1 MYMLLLT
8 LLGVIVLFTTF
19 MTKPKRRVHRRLVS
33 LGLLLIVVGGSGI
46 YENYQGNSSLL
57 GDNPKQEEKTTTS
70 STTNLASLNYQ
81 DYHNQ
86 QEIEVNNNKPTFN
99 KSDLSIANGAW
110 QSFANLDNLNRAIQA
125 DALLNKSLMPTA
137 KREPLYV
144 NPTGWHNKRLKSGWL
159 YNRSH
164 LIGYQLTGQNNNPKN
179 LMTGTR
185 SLNSPEMLKH
195 ENDIAYYL
203 KQNPSNFIRYRVKPI
218 YRGNELVARGVQMM
232 AESLDSQGNNDNQ
245 VTFNVYIFNIEN
257 GVTINYSNGT
267 SVVNNN

>member
-1 MYMLLLT
+1 MYMLLLI

-19 MTKPKRRVHRRLVS
+19 MTKPKKRVHHRLVS
-33 LGLLLIVVGGSGI
+33 LGLLLIIVGGSGA
-46 YENYQGNSSLL
+46 YENYQGSTPKT
-57 GDNPKQEEKTTTS
+57 GDNPRQEEKAKTDA
-70 STTNLASLNYQ
+70 STDLANLNYQ
-81 DYHNQ
+81 DYQNQ
-86 QEIEVNNNKPTFN
+86 QEIEVNNNKPTFTN
-99 KSDLSIANGAW
+99 SDLSITNGAW

-125 DALLNKSLMPTA
+125 DALLSKSLTPTA

-144 NPTGWHNKRLKSGWL
+144 NPTGWHNKKLKTGWL

-203 KQNPSNFIRYRVKPI
+203 KQNPNNFIRYRVKPI

-232 AESLDSQGNNDNQ
+232 AESLDSQGNADGQ
-245 VTFNVYIFNIEN
+245 VSFNVYIFNIES
-257 GVTINYSNGT
+257 GVTINYSTGT

>member
-1 MYMLLLT
+1 MYMLLLI

-19 MTKPKRRVHRRLVS
+19 MTKPKKRTHHRLVS
-33 LGLLLIVVGGSGI
+33 LGLLLVVVGGSGV
-46 YENYQGNSSLL
+46 YESYQGNSPNS
-57 GDNPKQEEKTTTS
+57 GDNPRQEEKVTTNS
-70 STTNLASLNYQ
+70 STNLANLNYQ
-81 DYHNQ
+81 NQ
-86 QEIEVNNNKPTFN
+86 QEIEVNDNKPTFT

-125 DALLNKSLMPTA
+125 DALLSKSLMPTA

-144 NPTGWHNKRLKSGWL
+144 NPTGWHNKKLKSGWL

-164 LIGYQLTGQNNNPKN
+164 LIGYQLSGQNNNPKN

-203 KQNPSNFIRYRVKPI
+203 KQNPNNFIRYRVKPI

-232 AESLDSQGNNDNQ
+232 AESLDSQGNADGQ
-245 VTFNVYIFNIEN
+245 VSFNVYIFNIEQ
-257 GVTINYSNGT
+257 GVTINYSDGT

>member
-1 MYMLLLT
+1 MYMLLLI

-19 MTKPKRRVHRRLVS
+19 MTKPKKRTHHRLIS
-33 LGLLLIVVGGSGI
+33 LGLLLIVVGGSGV
-46 YENYQGNSSLL
+46 YESYQGNSLNS
-57 GDNPKQEEKTTTS
+57 GDNPRQEEQTTS
-70 STTNLASLNYQ
+70 SSTNLANLNYQ
-81 DYHNQ
+81 NQ
-86 QEIEVNNNKPTFN
+86 QEIEVNNNKPTFT

-125 DALLNKSLMPTA
+125 DALLSKSLMPTA

-144 NPTGWHNKRLKSGWL
+144 NPTGWRNKKIKSGWL

-203 KQNPSNFIRYRVKPI
+203 KQNPNNFIRYRVKPI

-232 AESLDSQGNNDNQ
+232 AESLDSQGNADGQ
-245 VTFNVYIFNIEN
+245 VSFNVYIFNIEK
-257 GVTINYSNGT
+257 GVTINYSDGT

>member
-1 MYMLLLT
+1 MYMFLLI

-19 MTKPKRRVHRRLVS
+19 MTKPKKRIHRRLVS
-33 LGLLLIVVGGSGI
+33 LGLLLVVVGGSGV
-46 YENYQGNSSLL
+46 YESYQGKTPT
-57 GDNPKQEEKTTTS
+57 GDNPRQTVKTTTNS
-70 STTNLASLNYQ
+70 STDLSKLNYQ
-81 DYHNQ
+81 ND
-86 QEIEVNNNKPTFN
+86 QEIEVNNNKPTFTS
-99 KSDLSIANGAW
+99 SDLNVQNGAW

-125 DALLNKSLMPTA
+125 DALLSKSLMPTA

-144 NPTGWHNKRLKSGWL
+144 NPTGWHNKKLKTGWL

-203 KQNPSNFIRYRVKPI
+203 KQNPDNYIRYRVKPI

-232 AESLDSQGNNDNQ
+232 AESMNNQGTADGQ
-245 VTFNVYIFNIEN
+245 VSFNVYIFNIES
-257 GVTINYSNGT
+257 GVTINYSDGT